1 MCNNYIFPPRET
13 RDLKPVKLWSCL
25 NETFK
30 SSSPSPSQL
39 IHLISSVGDILDE
52 PQDNAVQISK
62 YFIAT
67 CGSCDQN
74 FDKKVPDEKNSDD
87 VNCDTNETFSSHD
100 QTIPEFDSTV
110 ESIHINDLLASSD
123 LYRSALKSPALMQDI
138 NLSTLLE
145 NNASINFSSALSRN
159 YTALKNKSKLECK
172 INLSHHLKLR
182 RGITSFYENEIAET
196 AGDSLG
202 LNSML
207 EFAVN
212 NAKDSGFVTSAL
224 CVLKLLG
231 EDEAHFATLVR
242 GVRSLHEEDIG
253 KKLISF

>member
-1 MCNNYIFPPRET
+1 M
-13 RDLKPVKLWSCL
+13 
-25 NETFK
+25 
-30 SSSPSPSQL
+30 
-39 IHLISSVGDILDE
+39 
-52 PQDNAVQISK
+52 
-62 YFIAT
+62 
-67 CGSCDQN
+67 
-74 FDKKVPDEKNSDD
+74 NS
-87 VNCDTNETFSSHD
+87 CDTNETFSSHD

-123 LYRSALKSPALMQDI
+123 LYRSALKSPALIQDI

-145 NNASINFSSALSRN
+145 NNASFNFSSALSRN
-159 YTALKNKSKLECK
+159 YTTLKNKSKLECK
-172 INLSHHLKLR
+172 LNLSHHLKLR

-196 AGDSLG
+196 ASLE

-242 GVRSLHEEDIG
+242 GVRSLNEEDVG